1 MMMMIYDWNH
11 VRKFVMF
18 SDNNLYEITRKCKFD
33 YTDGVHHN
41 VIFEFK
47 ILQETNNLRI
57 TKRTSK
63 WQVHFH
69 STTIIP
75 SLTNVYRYLLKNN
88 SYWTSGINWQKNAI
102 LLRKHA
108 SLSWKISQ
116 IIGNIIIKWPYRY
129 WRVNCAL
136 LRLLYASGLQ
146 LSVF

>member
-1 MMMMIYDWNH
+1 MQTWWWWYDWNH

-41 VIFEFK
+41 VTFEFK

-88 SYWTSGINWQKNAI
+88 SYWTSGINWQKKRDIITQTCITIMKNQSNY
-102 LLRKHA
+102 RKHHHQMTV
-108 SLSWKISQ
+108 SILT
-116 IIGNIIIKWPYRY
+116 R
-129 WRVNCAL
+129 
-136 LRLLYASGLQ
+136 
-146 LSVF
+146 